1 MTWLLW
7 ILGIVLLLLLL
18 LCLLR
23 VGVLIRYEETLNV
36 RVTAGLVRIQVFPA
50 KPGKEKKPKKEKK
63 SGKGTSGEDPA
74 DGGSSE
80 SGKSGEAKKKVFPK
94 PDLEDIRSAVSAL
107 WPPLKKAL
115 GRTRRGI
122 RIDPLEA
129 AVCLGGRNDPA
140 ATAELYGYL
149 NAAMWSGMPV
159 LERLLRIPDPALR
172 LEMDFDREETRA
184 RVLTG
189 VSIRVGTILAVALQV
204 GIPAVKWYLKFSK
217 KHKQAAED
225 PAHTPT
231 AEQKP
236 AA

>member
-1 MTWLLW
+1 MTWLW
-7 ILGIVLLLLLL
+7 ILGIVFLLLLL

-36 RVTAGLVRIQVFPA
+36 RVTAGPIRVQVFPA

-63 SGKGTSGEDPA
+63 KKKGKAGKGPA
-74 DGGSSE
+74 TEGGS
-80 SGKSGEAKKKVFPK
+80 GAEAAEEQKKKAFPK
-94 PDLEDIRSAVSAL
+94 PDLEDIRSAVTTL

-122 RIDPLEA
+122 RVDPLEA
-129 AVCLGGRNDPA
+129 AVCLGGRDDPA

-159 LERLLRIPDPALR
+159 LEKLLDIPDPALR

-184 RVLTG
+184 RVLAG
-189 VSIRVGTILAVALQV
+189 VSIRVGTVLAVALQV
-204 GIPAVKWYLKFSK
+204 GIPAIKWYLKFSK
-217 KHKQAAED
+217 KHKQAAEK
-225 PAHTPT
+225 PAHTPA